1 MSNLFPLSAADLYKP
16 GHTKMYHPK
25 TEVIFS
31 NFTPRGD
38 SYFTHYAPNAPKGI
52 IVAGVQRMINFV
64 LGEMWEEFFLIPEDE
79 AVAKYK
85 RRMDGSL
92 GKDMVD
98 VSGVRKLHKLGY
110 LPIEFRSQD
119 EGILSPLKVPVFTIH
134 NTHPDFF
141 WLTNYLET
149 VISAE
154 SWKTFTSAT
163 TAFNFRL
170 LAEEWAAKTCDNKGH
185 IPFQM
190 HDFSLRGLSCIEDGY
205 KSGIGHLFSFM
216 GTDNIPAIESIED
229 NYPTEATKSG
239 ETLAAYSV
247 PATEHSV
254 STTNINKNISD
265 VSELINGKSGHGMN
279 QDDSR
284 FWGEVKFLKRYLTE
298 IVPTGIASYVAD
310 SYDYYRIISEASKEL
325 KDVIMERDGKLVF
338 RPDTGKPEDVVCG
351 IKIVKVEGE
360 TFKSAV
366 EEYWEEFL
374 EEENYPLIRANI
386 EYQGKYF
393 EVVFD
398 FTIYSQDY
406 AVLEEIEVVREIS
419 KAEAKGSIE
428 TLWEIFGG
436 AVNDK
441 GYKELDPHV
450 GLIYGDSITMSR
462 AQEIF
467 KRLEAKGFASNNVV
481 FGLGSFVY
489 SYVTRDTF
497 GFAMKATGTIID
509 GKSIPVSKDPKGDSG
524 KKSANGFLKVVN
536 NEGILTLVESDSLS
550 VVEDE
555 DNTLKVRFRDGAFIN
570 KTDIDVIRSNVDKE
584 VYKVLNKGE

>member
-1 MSNLFPLSAADLYKP
+1 MNNLFPLSAADLYKP
-16 GHTKMYHPK
+16 GHAKMYHPK

-38 SYFTHYAPNAPKGI
+38 KYFQHYAPNAPKGV
-52 IVAGVQRMINFV
+52 IVAGVQRMIHFV
-64 LGEMWEEFFLIPEDE
+64 LVDMWEEFFRMGEDK
-79 AVAKYK
+79 AVAKFK

-92 GKDMVD
+92 GENVVD
-98 VSGVRKLHKLGY
+98 TKGIRQLHKLGY
-110 LPIEFRSQD
+110 LPVEFRSQD
-119 EGILSPLKVPVFTIH
+119 EGVLSPLKVPVFTIH
-134 NTHPDFF
+134 NTHPDFA

-170 LAEEWAAKTCDNKGH
+170 LAEEWANKTCNNKDH

-216 GTDNIPAIESIED
+216 GTDNIPAIESIEYH
-229 NYPTEATKSG
+229 YPTEAIKQG
-239 ETLAAYSV
+239 ATLSAFSV

-265 VSELINGKSGHGMN
+265 VSEAINGKSGHGMN

-284 FWGEVKFLKRYLTE
+284 FWGEVKFLKHYLTE

-325 KDVIMERDGKLVF
+325 KDVIMSREGKLVF

-351 IKIVKVEGE
+351 IPFVDGTENIQQVMWDLSFEDETDGAYPTVVKTKEG
-360 TFKSAV
+360 
-366 EEYWEEFL
+366 
-374 EEENYPLIRANI
+374 
-386 EYQGKYF
+386 YF
-393 EVVFD
+393 EFD
-398 FTIYSQDY
+398 LNFEHQYGEWEY
-406 AVLEEIEVVREIS
+406 AGFELGKEVSE
-419 KAEAKGSIE
+419 AEVKGSIE
-428 TLWEIFGG
+428 ILWEIFGG
-436 AVNDK
+436 TTNSK

-450 GLIYGDSITMSR
+450 GLIYGDSINMNR

-467 KRLEAKGFASNNVV
+467 KRLEEKGFASNNITY
-481 FGLGSFVY
+481 GLGS
-489 SYVTRDTF
+489 YVMQMCTRDTF

-524 KKSANGFLKVVN
+524 KKSANGFLKVVDN
-536 NEGILTLVESDSLS
+536 DGTLSLVESDSLS
-550 VVEDE
+550 VVDDE
-555 DNTLKVRFRDGAFIN
+555 DNTLKLRFRDGMFFN
-570 KTDIDVIRSNVDKE
+570 QTDIDVIRANVTKE
-584 VYKVLNKGE
+584 VNRALNK

>member
-1 MSNLFPLSAADLYKP
+1 MNNLFPLSAADLYKP
-16 GHTKMYHPK
+16 GHAKMYHPK

-38 SYFTHYAPNAPKGI
+38 KYFQHYAPNAPKGV
-52 IVAGVQRMINFV
+52 IVAGVQRMIHFV
-64 LGEMWEEFFLIPEDE
+64 LVDMWEDFFRMDEDK
-79 AVAKYK
+79 AVTKFK

-92 GKDMVD
+92 GENVVD
-98 VSGVRKLHKLGY
+98 TKGVRQLHKLGY
-110 LPIEFRSQD
+110 LPVEFRSQD
-119 EGILSPLKVPVFTIH
+119 EGVLSPLKVPVFTIH
-134 NTHPDFF
+134 NTHPDFA

-170 LAEEWAAKTCDNKGH
+170 LAEEWANKTCDNKDH

-216 GTDNIPAIESIED
+216 GTDNIPAIESIEYH
-229 NYPTEATKSG
+229 YPTEAIKQG
-239 ETLAAYSV
+239 ATLSAFSV

-265 VSELINGKSGHGMN
+265 VSESINGKSGHGMN

-284 FWGEVKFLKRYLTE
+284 FWGEVKFLKHYLTE

-325 KDVIMERDGKLVF
+325 KDVIMSREGKLVF

-351 IKIVKVEGE
+351 IP
-360 TFKSAV
+360 FV
-366 EEYWEEFL
+366 EEDNLKELLSGKHYKDQGTIPKVIKTEKGYFSL
-374 EEENYPLIRANI
+374 HLIWSSEDTECEAYVYGNEI
-386 EYQGKYF
+386 PEA
-393 EVVFD
+393 EV
-398 FTIYSQDY
+398 
-406 AVLEEIEVVREIS
+406 
-419 KAEAKGSIE
+419 KGSIE
-428 TLWEIFGG
+428 ILWEIFGG
-436 AVNDK
+436 TTNSK

-450 GLIYGDSITMSR
+450 GLIYGDSINMNR

-467 KRLEAKGFASNNVV
+467 KRLEEKGFACNNIV
-481 FGLGSFVY
+481 FGVG
-489 SYVTRDTF
+489 SYVMQMCTRDTF

-524 KKSANGFLKVVN
+524 KKSANGFLKVV
-536 NEGILTLVESDSLS
+536 ESDGTLSLVESDSLS
-550 VVEDE
+550 VVDDE
-555 DNTLKVRFRDGAFIN
+555 DNTLKLRFRDGMFFN
-570 KTDIDVIRSNVDKE
+570 QTNIDVIRANVTKEVDKAIGQE
-584 VYKVLNKGE
+584 NK